1 MDKFLETHKLPKF
14 SQEERDK
21 LSSPKEV
28 IDAKSIQL
36 CLTLCDPMDCSLPGS
51 DISGILQA
59 RILEWVT
66 MPSSRKRY

>member
-28 IDAKSIQL
+28 IDAKSL
-36 CLTLCDPMDCSLPGS
+36 
-51 DISGILQA
+51 
-59 RILEWVT
+59 
-66 MPSSRKRY
+66 